1 MRFSLS
7 TSCATWHFLC
17 KKLSYQEDPF
27 SIRANPSRGGHA
39 KPRVRRE
46 PDSRATEGRV
56 TISPPQEW
64 SSFKGD
70 HAHARPAVVPWPRP
84 GAGWNP
90 RRDTSSRRRVPGCV
104 LDRATTENDGSPP

>member
-70 HAHARPAVVPWPRP
+70 HAHARPAGGPLARP
-84 GAGWNP
+84 GAGWDPP
-90 RRDTSSRRRVPGCV
+90 RGTSHQRR
-104 LDRATTENDGSPP
+104 GSGVGLEPAHPQDLT